1 MSMPLSLTVLPARRR
16 RSRYQARII
25 RARILFA
32 TAAMVLVAAVAWGPV
47 TGTPKADHGS
57 AATPAVEVSEPDQ
70 SIDTEGALGEWQRSD
85 ALFYVAE
92 R

>member
-32 TAAMVLVAAVAWGPV
+32 TAAMVLIAAVAWG
-47 TGTPKADHGS
+47 
-57 AATPAVEVSEPDQ
+57 
-70 SIDTEGALGEWQRSD
+70 R
-85 ALFYVAE
+85 
-92 R
+92 